1 MIKIHDLSFVY
12 PSGGFRL
19 KIPAFD
25 LAAGER
31 LAVAGPSGCRGLVLL
46 AAGLADSVA

>member
-1 MIKIHDLSFVY
+1 MIKIGDLGFVY
-12 PSGGFRL
+12 RSSGFRL
-19 KIPAFD
+19 QIPAFD

-46 AAGLADSVA
+46 AAGFADSFA